1 VSAETGGGWV
11 PAAGALVELR
21 RPRPRLDGPRGGE
34 GPRAVA
40 GAKAGQLDGPGRGN
54 GRAAVEAGQLDGP
67 EGSGGRLEAG
77 AEVGRRSADE
87 QMGPGGGG
95 VNPVRK
101 KRLRQT
107 ALPVVAAG
115 VAAFVV
121 GTGYLAVSDR
131 GGGSDLGRWG
141 PQAVSAPVTAAG
153 RAAGDPFGQAP
164 AMVSGAPS
172 RLRVKAI
179 GIDTP
184 LEKLHLGAGGALVPP
199 QKYGLAGW
207 YSGGTSP
214 GDVGPAVIAGH
225 VDSKSGPAVFYR
237 LRELTVGDRIE
248 VTRGGSLV
256 RFTVVRVAWYP
267 KTGFPTDEVYGP
279 TPDRQL
285 RLITCGGV
293 FDHRLRSY
301 KDNLV
306 VYAVAG

>member
-1 VSAETGGGWV
+1 LGG
-11 PAAGALVELR
+11 A
-21 RPRPRLDGPRGGE
+21 
-34 GPRAVA
+34 
-40 GAKAGQLDGPGRGN
+40 
-54 GRAAVEAGQLDGP
+54 
-67 EGSGGRLEAG
+67 
-77 AEVGRRSADE
+77 
-87 QMGPGGGG
+87 
-95 VNPVRK
+95 NPVRK
-101 KRLRQT
+101 RRLRQT

-131 GGGSDLGRWG
+131 DVGSDLGRWG
-141 PQAVSAPVTAAG
+141 PQAVAAPVVAAG
-153 RAAGDPFGQAP
+153 KSGGDPFGVAAAAP
-164 AMVSGAPS
+164 VGAPG

-179 GIDTP
+179 GVDTS
-184 LEKLHLGAGGALVPP
+184 LEKLHLGSGGVLVPP
-199 QKYGLAGW
+199 KEYGRAGW
-207 YSGGTSP
+207 YSGGTAP

-225 VDSKSGPAVFYR
+225 VDSKAGPAIFYR

-248 VTRGGSLV
+248 VVRGGVVV

-267 KTGFPTDEVYGP
+267 KTQFPTDEVYGP